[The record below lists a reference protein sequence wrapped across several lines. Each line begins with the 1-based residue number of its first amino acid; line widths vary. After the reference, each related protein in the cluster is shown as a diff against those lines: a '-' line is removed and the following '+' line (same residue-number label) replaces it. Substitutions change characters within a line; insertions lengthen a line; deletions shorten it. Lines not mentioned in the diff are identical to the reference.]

1 VADFATPRLASL
13 APEGL
18 KASVVA
24 RAAARLAQQQVL
36 VDRLRGEFGDH
47 LVRFAL
53 TGESPWPDP
62 SLVEQVSK
70 ACGDPA
76 GRGDEVASLLDAVRG
91 RLALAAEHTISVR
104 QVAALA
110 GRSRPAVMLALRPS
124 PETRP
129 ALAYIAKSPHAL
141 PPWNAKDGAP

>member
-1 VADFATPRLASL
+1 MADFATPRLASL
-13 APEGL
+13 APEDL
-18 KASVVA
+18 KASVVT
-24 RAAARLAQQQVL
+24 RAAARLAQQQAL

-53 TGESPWPDP
+53 TGEEPRPAP
-62 SLVEQVSK
+62 SLVEEVSM
-70 ACGDPA
+70 ACGQPA

-91 RLALAAEHTISVR
+91 RLALASDQTISVR

-124 PETRP
+124 PDTRKAISYIVKSP
-129 ALAYIAKSPHAL
+129 NALA
-141 PPWNAKDGAP
+141 PWNGKDGAL